1 MSNNDLVL
9 YGGILAVVV
18 VVTAYLVSWKKEKN
32 SQQKPPQEPTAPS
45 GSLNLKLGAYERLVL
60 LTERISL
67 PSLISRVPAGDLTV
81 RQLQGV
87 LVDQIKTEFDY
98 NLSQQIY
105 VAPQA
110 WQAVSNLKEQNIFII
125 NKVAENLQP
134 GDRGVELSKLIIEL
148 VNKDPNVSLHPVVL
162 EALNFEAK
170 KLL

>member
-9 YGGILAVVV
+9 YGGILVVAVVV
-18 VVTAYLVSWKKEKN
+18 TVYLVSWKKEKD
-32 SQQKPPQEPTAPS
+32 SLQRPPQEPASPGTV
-45 GSLNLKLGAYERLVL
+45 NLKLGAYERLVL
-60 LTERISL
+60 LTERIAL
-67 PSLISRVPAGDLTV
+67 PSLVSRVPASDLTV
-81 RQLQGV
+81 RQMQAV
-87 LVDQIKTEFDY
+87 LIDQVKTEFDY

-125 NKVAENLQP
+125 NKVAETLLP
-134 GDRGVELSKLIIEL
+134 EDRGVELSKRILEL
-148 VNKDPNVSLHPVVL
+148 VNADPNVSLHPVVL

>member
-1 MSNNDLVL
+1 MSNNDLIL
-9 YGGILAVVV
+9 YGGILAAVVV
-18 VVTAYLVSWKKEKN
+18 VVVYLISWKREKDSLN
-32 SQQKPPQEPTAPS
+32 KPAQEPASP

-67 PSLISRVPAGDLTV
+67 PSLISRIPAGDLTV

-134 GDRGVELSKLIIEL
+134 GDRGVELSKLILEL
-148 VNKDPNVSLHPVVL
+148 VNQDPNVSLHPVVL